1 MRISDWSSDVCS
13 SDLMPF
19 TILARSSKKRFS
31 LCMSIFLSRGSS
43 PRLSLA
49 PSPYLGAGGGGDKGF
64 GVGIALIDLEIEDR
78 RKAEPR
84 HIGDQQPRRGF
95 ADRREGEG
103 GRGRDRKSVV

>member
-78 RKAEPR
+78 GEAQPG
-84 HIGDQQPRRGF
+84 HVGDEQPRRGL
-95 ADRREGEG
+95 AD
-103 GRGRDRKSVV
+103 RDRKSVV